1 MLTIN
6 LEGKEDQLA
15 NLYEKY
21 QKLKEDYRNLED
33 ENISY
38 RNRNNN
44 IVEEL
49 FNYQSQN
56 EEYSSKIA

>member
-1 MLTIN
+1 VLTIN